1 VGSRSREPTYD
12 ASTRSRS
19 RKRRGT
25 GASAPPAAPKQRAPR
40 YGESTPA
47 PAPEPAPAP
56 GDAMRRGYA
65 RGEERNQRIREQ
77 LEPLAPGER
86 PGAVTVAAIVA
97 VLLGLANLVSV
108 LRGDTVGGDDARG
121 VALALTV
128 VIFVAAAGMWKAQYW
143 AVLGFQALLTLQLI
157 ICFLLLLTAPDVWRA
172 LLLAVLLGLGSWLFW
187 KLVRA
192 MARLQMPVR

>member
-1 VGSRSREPTYD
+1 MG
-12 ASTRSRS
+12 SRS
-19 RKRRGT
+19 RKRRGQD
-25 GASAPPAAPKQRAPR
+25 A
-40 YGESTPA
+40 PA
-47 PAPEPAPAP
+47 PAPPA

-65 RGEERNQRIREQ
+65 RAEERNQRIRAS

-97 VLLGLANLVSV
+97 VVLAV
-108 LRGDTVGGDDARG
+108 LNTVATFTGDPVGGEDARG
-121 VALALTV
+121 VSLAFTV
-128 VIFVAAAGMWKAQYW
+128 ILLVAAAGMWKARYW

-157 ICFLLLLTAPDVWRA
+157 ITFLLLLTVTELWRGV
-172 LLLAVLLGLGSWLFW
+172 LFAVLFGLGGWLFW